1 MSSVSEGQHEQQRK
15 TEQQGPH
22 GQESRHTQEEGTDTV
37 DAQEH
42 LRRIRAELSR
52 IIEPGDLLGGVVVD
66 HMGCFEA
73 HALICSGESPSAR
86 LVQSAAEAAEAL
98 GLSGRQRDLR
108 EALVRWRT
116 RQDQAAGARDL
127 ATLRR
132 LGGGILVPEDPQ
144 WPAGLKDLGPAEPL
158 ALWWRR
164 DRSSRPVEALPEL
177 HRTVAVVGSRE
188 ITDYGARVTAEISE
202 SLAERQVC
210 LLSGGAYGVD
220 AAVHRAA
227 LRTWERRG
235 EDTPVDS
242 PLPTIAVLAGGL
254 DRLYPA
260 GNDTLLRGVAQ
271 AGLLLSELAPGS
283 SPSKHRFLQ
292 RNRIIAALAAVTVIP
307 EARWR
312 SGAQNTAHHA
322 LSLGRPVGAFPGSVY
337 SPLSAGC
344 HRLLRHTPTEMVR
357 DAADVAELIAGV
369 TPAPEVGQAR
379 PGLAA
384 AGTAVSSQQRLPL
397 SPGEEAETAA
407 SRPWDSL
414 GEADRLLLDALPK
427 RRLSAPGKLSE
438 VAGLPMPQV
447 LGGLSRLQRKGL
459 ARSVNGQWGKALS
472 RPSS

>member
-1 MSSVSEGQHEQQRK
+1 MNRQSLS
-15 TEQQGPH
+15 TGPH
-22 GQESRHTQEEGTDTV
+22 EHRHDEGISAVDT
-37 DAQEH
+37 QEH
-42 LRRIRAELSR
+42 LRQVRAELSR
-52 IIEPGDLLGGVVVD
+52 IVEPGDLLAGVVVE

-73 HALICSGESPSAR
+73 HALIRSGESPPDR
-86 LVQSAAEAAEAL
+86 LVQSVAEASEAA

-116 RQDQAAGARDL
+116 RQGQAAGARDL

-132 LGGGILVPEDPQ
+132 LGGGILVPEDPH
-144 WPAGLKDLGPAEPL
+144 WPAGLRDLGPAQPL

-164 DRSSRPVEALPEL
+164 DQSSHPIETMPEL

-188 ITDYGARVTAEISE
+188 VTDYGSRVTAEICE
-202 SLAERQVC
+202 TLAERQMC

-227 LRTWERRG
+227 LRVWERRSDHR
-235 EDTPVDS
+235 DTGPDPEADAPS
-242 PLPTIAVLAGGL
+242 PIPTVAVLAGGL

-260 GNDTLLRGVAQ
+260 GNDSLLRGVAQ

-292 RNRIIAALAAVTVIP
+292 RNRIIAALASVTVVP

-322 LSLGRPVGAFPGSVY
+322 LTLGRPVGAVPGSVY

-344 HRLLRHTPTEMVR
+344 HRLLRETPTEMVR
-357 DAADVAELIAGV
+357 DATDVAELIASRA
-369 TPAPEVGQAR
+369 PAADSVPQ
-379 PGLAA
+379 P
-384 AGTAVSSQQRLPL
+384 SQQMLVLPTGEQD
-397 SPGEEAETAA
+397 SPRKATTDATTQV
-407 SRPWDSL
+407 SRPEDSL

-447 LGGLSRLQRKGL
+447 LGGLSRLKRKGL
-459 ARSVNGQWGKALS
+459 ARSVNGQWGKTLS

>member
-1 MSSVSEGQHEQQRK
+1 MNRQPISTGTHEHGHDEGI
-15 TEQQGPH
+15 
-22 GQESRHTQEEGTDTV
+22 SAVDT
-37 DAQEH
+37 QEH
-42 LRRIRAELSR
+42 LRQVRAELSR
-52 IIEPGDLLGGVVVD
+52 IIEPGDLLAGVVID

-73 HALICSGESPSAR
+73 HALIRSGESAPQR
-86 LVQSAAEAAEAL
+86 LVQSVTEAAEAA

-132 LGGGILVPEDPQ
+132 LGGGILVPEDPH
-144 WPAGLKDLGPAEPL
+144 WPTGLRDLGPAQPL

-164 DRSSRPVEALPEL
+164 DRSSHPVEALPEL

-188 ITDYGARVTAEISE
+188 ITDYGSRVTAEICE
-202 SLAERQVC
+202 TLAERQMC

-227 LRTWERRG
+227 LRVWERRSDHPDA
-235 EDTPVDS
+235 EEHS
-242 PLPTIAVLAGGL
+242 LIPTVAVLAGGL

-260 GNDTLLRGVAQ
+260 GNDSLLRAAAQ

-292 RNRIIAALAAVTVIP
+292 RNRIIAALASVTVVP

-322 LSLGRPVGAFPGSVY
+322 LSLGRPVGAVPGSVY

-344 HRLLRHTPTEMVR
+344 HRLLRETPTEMVR
-357 DAADVAELIAGV
+357 DAADVAELIAS
-369 TPAPEVGQAR
+369 
-379 PGLAA
+379 
-384 AGTAVSSQQRLPL
+384 GTASPVSAPQPRQQMLALPT
-397 SPGEEAETAA
+397 GEGASAQKHRTET
-407 SRPWDSL
+407 SRPEDSL

-427 RRLSAPGKLSE
+427 RRLSPPGKLSE

-447 LGGLSRLQRKGL
+447 LGGLSRLQRRGL
-459 ARSVNGQWGKALS
+459 ARSVNGQWGKTLT